1 MIGSLSGKIDYLD
14 GSLVLI
20 EVGDVGYRIQLPERI
35 IKKIKVGD
43 KARFYTYTY
52 VKEDALEL
60 FGFENIHDLKLFE
73 NLLRVS
79 GVGPKTALGVFSAGT
94 REEII
99 NATVTGDVSFFEKV
113 PRLGRKN
120 AQKIIIELKNKFGN
134 LDDLDLSDKDIKE
147 NNDIV
152 LALRSFGFSPSE
164 AKEAIKSLDGSQ
176 KTLDEKIKESLKY
189 LGR

>member
-14 GSLVLI
+14 GNLVLI

-35 IKKIKVGD
+35 IKKIKIGD
-43 KARFYTYTY
+43 KARFYTYTH